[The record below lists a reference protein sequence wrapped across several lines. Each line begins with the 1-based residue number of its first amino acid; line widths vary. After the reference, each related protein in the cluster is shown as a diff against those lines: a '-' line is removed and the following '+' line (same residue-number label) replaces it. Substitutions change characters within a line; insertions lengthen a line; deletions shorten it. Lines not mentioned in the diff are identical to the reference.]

1 MASSA
6 FLLCRHTSRVIS
18 HQGRHKLCP
27 SISTYFQRSLTSSTT
42 QSSRPFKVLGLQQVA
57 IGSTDK
63 SSLSNLWCN
72 IFGVQQIGTYRS
84 EKENVDEDI
93 LLLGKSGSPY
103 SVEIDLM
110 MPIDPDKSPKVHVPP
125 LNHIGLW
132 VDDLPE
138 AVKWMENN
146 GVRFTPGGIRKGAAG
161 HDVTFIH
168 PKGNEQSPIGGGGV
182 LIELVQAPKEV
193 IEALS

>member
-1 MASSA
+1 MYT
-6 FLLCRHTSRVIS
+6 HGK
-18 HQGRHKLCP
+18 H
-27 SISTYFQRSLTSSTT
+27 SLVQTVRLSLAHNLSTT
-42 QSSRPFKVLGLQQVA
+42 CLTLPSYLPRISRPYLDCL
-57 IGSTDK
+57 
-63 SSLSNLWCN
+63 
-72 IFGVQQIGTYRS
+72 
-84 EKENVDEDI
+84 
-93 LLLGKSGSPY
+93 Y
-103 SVEIDLM
+103 SI
-110 MPIDPDKSPKVHVPP
+110 KVHVPP

-138 AVKWMENN
+138 AVKWMERN

-182 LIELVQAPKEV
+182 LIELVQAPEEV

>member
-1 MASSA
+1 MISTSA
-6 FLLCRHTSRVIS
+6 LFLCRNTSRVIRPTRINLRYPILS
-18 HQGRHKLCP
+18 
-27 SISTYFQRSLTSSTT
+27 RSLTSSTT
-42 QSSRPFKVLGLQQVA
+42 KSSRPFKVLGLQQVA

-72 IFGVQQIGTYRS
+72 IFGVQQIGSYKS

-93 LLLGKSGSPY
+93 LLLGKPDSPY

-125 LNHIGLW
+125 LNHIGVW
-132 VDDLPE
+132 VDNLPE
-138 AVKWMENN
+138 AVTWMESN